1 MKLLTKKL
9 ASFLTLT
16 LSILVSTSVLA
27 QGENLVPNA
36 GFEEVGKKPR
46 KAGDIAKA
54 TGWVSPTGARAD
66 LFTSNKNPD
75 IDVPLNMYGK
85 EDAKEG
91 GHYAGIVG
99 FSYGNKTPRTYLSTK
114 LKSPL
119 KKGMRYCVK
128 MNVSLAEAS
137 KYASNNIGIQLSKR
151 QPGTDTKVSIIE
163 EPSVMHFDNDRK
175 ILSARFNW
183 TEICGVYAAEG
194 GEKYIT
200 IGNFLSNEDTKYER
214 MKKDKDVKVS
224 QVVAAYYYIDDISV
238 VLIDEE
244 KGEKCDC
251 AAEDAGEEYSKMIY
265 HKVVNITEEMSPK
278 EQIEAH
284 QVYFAFGKDKLSA
297 EGEESLEFIAELM
310 SENPELKLQINGHNN
325 GLEDEAGLKNGY
337 YADMD
342 TKRIGVVME
351 FLKAKGVDES
361 RLIPTT
367 KGSSST
373 NPEITEEDGEELSEA
388 KDRRV
393 SFKVR

>member
-1 MKLLTKKL
+1 
-9 ASFLTLT
+9 
-16 LSILVSTSVLA
+16 
-27 QGENLVPNA
+27 
-36 GFEEVGKKPR
+36 
-46 KAGDIAKA
+46 
-54 TGWVSPTGARAD
+54 
-66 LFTSNKNPD
+66 
-75 IDVPLNMYGK
+75 
-85 EDAKEG
+85 
-91 GHYAGIVG
+91 
-99 FSYGNKTPRTYLSTK
+99 
-114 LKSPL
+114 
-119 KKGMRYCVK
+119 
-128 MNVSLAEAS
+128 
-137 KYASNNIGIQLSKR
+137 
-151 QPGTDTKVSIIE
+151 
-163 EPSVMHFDNDRK
+163 
-175 ILSARFNW
+175 
-183 TEICGVYAAEG
+183 
-194 GEKYIT
+194 
-200 IGNFLSNEDTKYER
+200 
-214 MKKDKDVKVS
+214 
-224 QVVAAYYYIDDISV
+224 
-238 VLIDEE
+238 
-244 KGEKCDC
+244 
-251 AAEDAGEEYSKMIY
+251 
-265 HKVVNITEEMSPK
+265 MSPK